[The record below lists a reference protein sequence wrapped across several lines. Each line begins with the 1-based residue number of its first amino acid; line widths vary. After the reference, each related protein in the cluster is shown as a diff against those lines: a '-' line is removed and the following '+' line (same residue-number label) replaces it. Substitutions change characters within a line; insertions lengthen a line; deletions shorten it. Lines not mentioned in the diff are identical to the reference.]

1 MAFNGKL
8 AEALGKPVQGRISLA
23 YKPRFHISKAR
34 ADEFGMSR
42 HLSMGD
48 SAITHAREGRVDYI
62 NASNLTYDMLLSLYD
77 FNSGRIAVAR
87 FDRFTEAIRSHM
99 QGFVKSLKNPNLE
112 ARVLGL
118 QDGHGSEDALKVLG
132 FINSNAIALNE
143 ADLFGT
149 DIRHIS
155 FETKRGMS
163 MDLLLLDRVY
173 RPGELRNPQTY
184 EQFLRGEL
192 PQAAPQPQGAST
204 AAEKP
209 AVEPTPKQPLKSP
222 QVAQPTP
229 SPEAAKKVK

>member
-1 MAFNGKL
+1 
-8 AEALGKPVQGRISLA
+8 
-23 YKPRFHISKAR
+23 
-34 ADEFGMSR
+34 MSR
-42 HLSMGD
+42 HLSVGD
-48 SAITHAREGRVDYI
+48 SAVTHAREGRVDYI
-62 NASNLTYDMLLSLYD
+62 NASNLTYDMLLSIYD

-87 FDRFTEAIRSHM
+87 FDRFTDAIKSHM
-99 QGFVKSLKNPNLE
+99 QSFVRSFKNPNLE
-112 ARVLGL
+112 ARMIGL
-118 QDGHGSEDALKVLG
+118 QDGHGLDDASKALD
-132 FINSNAIALNE
+132 FINKNAISLNE

-155 FETKRGMS
+155 IETKRGMS

-209 AVEPTPKQPLKSP
+209 AVEPTPKQPFKSP
-222 QVAQPTP
+222 RVAQPTP

>member
-1 MAFNGKL
+1 
-8 AEALGKPVQGRISLA
+8 
-23 YKPRFHISKAR
+23 
-34 ADEFGMSR
+34 MSR
-42 HLSMGD
+42 HLSIGD
-48 SAITHAREGRVDYI
+48 SAVTHAREDRVDYI
-62 NASNLTYDMLLSLYD
+62 NASNLTYDMLFSIYD

-87 FDRFTEAIRSHM
+87 FDRFTDETRQHM
-99 QGFVKSLKNPNLE
+99 QGFVRSLKSPNLE
-112 ARVLGL
+112 ARMIGL
-118 QDGHGSEDALKVLG
+118 QDGHGSEEASKVLD
-132 FINSNAIALNE
+132 FINKNSISLNE

-149 DIRHIS
+149 EIRHVSI
-155 FETKRGMS
+155 ETKRGMT

-209 AVEPTPKQPLKSP
+209 AVEPTPKQPFKSP
-222 QVAQPTP
+222 RVAQPTP

>member
-8 AEALGKPVQGRISLA
+8 AEALGKPAQGRLSLA

-42 HLSMGD
+42 HLSIGD
-48 SAITHAREGRVDYI
+48 SVITHAHEGRVDYI
-62 NASNLTYDMLLSLYD
+62 NASNLTYDMLLSIYD
-77 FNSGRIAVAR
+77 FNTGRIAIAR
-87 FDRFTEAIRSHM
+87 FEKFTDSTKSHM
-99 QGFVKSLKNPNLE
+99 QGFVRSLKNPSLE
-112 ARVLGL
+112 ARMIGF
-118 QDGHGSEDALKVLG
+118 QDGHGLEEASKVLD
-132 FINSNAIALNE
+132 FINMNSISLNE

-155 FETKRGMS
+155 METKRGMS

-184 EQFLRGEL
+184 EQFLRGEM
-192 PQAAPQPQGAST
+192 PSAAPQPQGANT

-209 AVEPTPKQPLKSP
+209 AVEPSQKQPLKSP
-222 QVAQPTP
+222 QMAPQKP
-229 SPEAAKKVK
+229 SPDSQQVK